1 MSAPSS
7 FNPQSEIANP
17 KLPLTDSPWF
27 WLLVFSAM
35 ALVALLAIGGKY
47 GQRQARL
54 ERQYQARERV
64 ATGARGEEAVA
75 ATEEGAERRPYATP
89 DATLIPIWPLKVVFA
104 VLAVAAAAMLFRS
117 WGRGRASSTAHEAP
131 PR

>member
-1 MSAPSS
+1 VVERAP
-7 FNPQSEIANP
+7 I
-17 KLPLTDSPWF
+17 TDSPWF
-27 WLLVFSAM
+27 WLLVFSSM

-47 GQRQARL
+47 GQRQARM

-64 ATGARGEEAVA
+64 ATGARGEQAAAV
-75 ATEEGAERRPYATP
+75 TEEGTERRPYATP

-104 VLAVAAAAMLFRS
+104 VLALVAAAMLFRS
-117 WGRGRASSTAHEAP
+117 WGWTSASSVEPGRASSTAHEAP